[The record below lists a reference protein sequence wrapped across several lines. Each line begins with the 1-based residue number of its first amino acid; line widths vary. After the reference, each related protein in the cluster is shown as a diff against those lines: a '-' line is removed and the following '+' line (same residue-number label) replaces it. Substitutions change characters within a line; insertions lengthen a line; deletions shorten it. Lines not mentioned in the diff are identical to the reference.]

1 MKIKDIKVQIALR
14 VREVATRDRYGV
26 DKRFVEK
33 INPGDIIMISGNL
46 LDSLDGYTTGKS
58 WEVINTTN
66 GTSKTFSS
74 SNSVRHIFDRVTEWE
89 QINLI

>member
-1 MKIKDIKVQIALR
+1 
-14 VREVATRDRYGV
+14 
-26 DKRFVEK
+26 
-33 INPGDIIMISGNL
+33 MISGNL